1 MTPGERQGRPG
12 TPAPV
17 LGLRDV
23 TKVYGTGDT
32 AVHALRGVSMT
43 VERGDYVAV
52 MGASGSGKSTL
63 MNIIGCLDVPSGGRY
78 LLDGLDVAGL
88 DERSLAILRNRRIG
102 FVFQSF
108 NLIPRMTAQAN
119 VELPLAYGGIKG
131 PERRRRALAALRE
144 VGLADRTRHEPN
156 ELSGGQQQR
165 VAVARALVTAPSLL
179 LADEPT
185 GALDS
190 GSTADVLGVFDRL
203 ALAGRTII
211 VITHEDDVAAHA
223 KRIVRLVD
231 GRVVEDVRRAPVT
244 APPPNVSWTTE
255 GAR

>member
-1 MTPGERQGRPG
+1 MTPA
-12 TPAPV
+12 APV
-17 LGLRDV
+17 LDLRDV
-23 TKVYGTGDT
+23 TKVYGTGET
-32 AVHALRGVSMT
+32 AVHALQGVSLT

-63 MNIIGCLDVPSGGRY
+63 MNIIGCLDTPSGGRY
-78 LLDGLDVAGL
+78 LLDGRDVAGL

-102 FVFQSF
+102 FIFQSF

-119 VELPLAYGGIKG
+119 VELPLAYGGVKG
-131 PERRRRALAALRE
+131 PDRRRRALAALRE

-156 ELSGGQQQR
+156 ALSGGQQQR
-165 VAVARALVTAPSLL
+165 VAVARALVTAPALL

-190 GSTADVLGVFDRL
+190 ASTADVLGVFDRL

-223 KRIVRLVD
+223 KRVVRLVD
-231 GRVVEDVRRAPVT
+231 GRIVEDVRRAPVT
-244 APPPNVSWTTE
+244 GPPPGAAWTMPAG